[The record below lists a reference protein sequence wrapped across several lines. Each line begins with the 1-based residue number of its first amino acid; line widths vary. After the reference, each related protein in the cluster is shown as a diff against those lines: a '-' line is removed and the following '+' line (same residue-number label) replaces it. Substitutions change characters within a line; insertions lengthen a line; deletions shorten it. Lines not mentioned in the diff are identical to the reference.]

1 MSKIKEMWS
10 NLTKR
15 GKIVVS
21 ALGIILILII
31 KNFDKWKTC
40 ENVKIKTIIFEIA
53 FAFFRNL
60 TGPSNFYFYLAQD
73 II

>member
-31 KNFDKWKTC
+31 TSY
-40 ENVKIKTIIFEIA
+40 II
-53 FAFFRNL
+53 
-60 TGPSNFYFYLAQD
+60 
-73 II
+73 